1 MKKRLYRYFTRIFI
15 KYIPGTSKLTS
26 LEAQRLSNY
35 LIQNFDE
42 HQQIV
47 ILEEMKHNLI
57 IYREQQIIN
66 QKDNIEN
73 QKKYLVRL
81 ERNLITLNN

>member
-1 MKKRLYRYFTRIFI
+1 MKKRLYRYFIYMFI
-15 KYIPGTSKLTS
+15 RYIPGTSKLTS
-26 LEAQRLSNY
+26 LEARRLSKY
-35 LIQNFDE
+35 LIENFDE

-47 ILEEMKHNLI
+47 ILEEIKHNLI

-81 ERNLITLNN
+81 ERNLITLSN